1 MFAFSR
7 ACPNHDYRAIKVD
20 GPVSAVSA
28 VIYFD
33 GDFNI
38 PANTKTFNQYWYNVD
53 PASQTVGHYYPQ
65 WANISSVADSVP
77 VLVHRLVFPWMIA

>member
-1 MFAFSR
+1 MCFFRDYIFRAKMFAFSR

-53 PASQTVGHYYPQ
+53 PASQTVGQYYT
-65 WANISSVADSVP
+65 SVQ
-77 VLVHRLVFPWMIA
+77 VLVYRLVFP